1 MKKKALS
8 LLLASSM
15 VMSLAACGSNDST
28 SSTTDSANTTTDS
41 ANTTT
46 ESKSDDTTSTP
57 ATEDYKLESLTIM
70 CDGTLNLSEETG
82 LADFEKAWEEAVGID
97 LTINKVDHSGYADA
111 LATAL
116 AGTSNRPDVVLM
128 SGQMYAQYAAFD
140 GFLWDMTAAYENSD
154 FYSRLSKTAVNENN
168 KVNGVLKGISPA
180 IGNGCLTYVKQTWL
194 DNLGIDINEIDTWDE
209 YYNMLKRFS
218 TEDPDGNGVDGDT
231 YGVIAAGIIS
241 AEAPWTNYLPEFWQD
256 GYPAL
261 MQDENGVWVD
271 GFQSEET
278 KAALERLRQGWVDGV
293 IDPDTSVFYGKTKN
307 TREKWFGADQAGS
320 AGTFAY
326 WAGTWRETLFNN
338 LSKNG
343 VGQDVAMLPKLA
355 EMDGF
360 LDRSAP
366 VWVILDDGDKDNSR
380 EQAIFDAFFETMLD
394 GDKVQ
399 TMWTYGVENVHW
411 SVQAE
416 TVVLAP
422 DDPEKRTETAYEAGV
437 FHHLPGLQDN
447 TSLYKKNHIDNL
459 LAIVPLTNGYGT
471 LSDMVGEANNFF
483 NEYAIAAPA
492 VPSSTTYGATGS
504 TITDAVL
511 VAVTDY
517 VTKGTSY
524 EEVMETYKKSC
535 GAVLETV
542 LAELNAA
549 E

>member
-1 MKKKALS
+1 MKKKVLS
-8 LLLASSM
+8 LLLASAMVVSM
-15 VMSLAACGSNDST
+15 AACGDDAAANNESNAGT
-28 SSTTDSANTTTDS
+28 Q
-41 ANTTT
+41 
-46 ESKSDDTTSTP
+46 ESNSGKESQSGGEATGNDDAEP
-57 ATEDYKLESLTIM
+57 YKLEALTIM
-70 CDGTLNLSEETG
+70 CDGTLNLQEETG

-97 LTINKVDHSGYADA
+97 LTINKIDHSGYADA

-128 SGQMYAQYAAFD
+128 PGAMYAQYAAFD
-140 GFLWDMTAAYENSD
+140 GFLWDMTEAYENSD
-154 FYSRLSKTAVNENN
+154 FYTRLTKTAVNENN
-168 KVNGVLKGISPA
+168 KINGVLKGLSPA

-194 DNLGIDINEIDTWDE
+194 DNLGIDINEVDTYDE
-209 YYNMLKRFS
+209 YYDMLKRFS
-218 TEDPDGNGVDGDT
+218 AEDPDGNGVDGDT
-231 YGVIAAGIIS
+231 YGVIAAGLIS
-241 AEAPWTNYLPEFWQD
+241 SEAPWTNYMPEFWQD
-256 GYPAL
+256 AYPGL

-293 IDPDTSVFYGKTKN
+293 IDPDTSAFYGKTKN
-307 TREKWFGADQAGS
+307 AREKWFGADQAGS
-320 AGTFAY
+320 AGCFAY

-343 VGQDVAMLPKLA
+343 LEQNIAMLPKLE
-355 EMDGF
+355 EMSGF

-366 VWVILDDGDKDNSR
+366 VWVILDDGDGDNAR

-399 TMWTYGVENVHW
+399 TLWTYGVENVHW
-411 SVQAE
+411 SVAAE

-422 DDPEKRTETAYEAGV
+422 DDPEKRKETTYEAGE
-437 FHHLPGLQDN
+437 FHHLPGLLDN

-483 NEYAIAAPA
+483 NEYAIAAPQ
-492 VPSSTTYGATGS
+492 VPSSATYGTTGS

-524 EEVMETYKKSC
+524 DDVMKTYLDSC
-535 GAVLETV
+535 GSVLDTV